1 MLTAKEVRTC
11 EFDMHRLFEEGYDTD
26 QVDDILDQCADT
38 IEILYHLLCQ
48 SHDRIDALEQEVP
61 VLLRRSTT
69 YIPSTDPEGDVNNG

>member
-48 SHDRIDALEQEVP
+48 SHDRIDELEQEIAHLTAAKRNVYSKHRS
-61 VLLRRSTT
+61 RRRRK
-69 YIPSTDPEGDVNNG
+69 

>member
-48 SHDRIDALEQEVP
+48 SHDRIDALEQEVTR
-61 VLLRRSTT
+61 LTAAKRNIYSKHRSRRRRK
-69 YIPSTDPEGDVNNG
+69 

>member
-1 MLTAKEVRTC
+1 MLTAKEVRSC

-48 SHDRIDALEQEVP
+48 SHDRIDELEKEVTHLTAAKRN
-61 VLLRRSTT
+61 VYSKHRSRRRRK
-69 YIPSTDPEGDVNNG
+69 